1 MTYYRQKAQ
10 EELASYFDL
19 YGPQLKT
26 IAILVLFKVI
36 LKHDEHA
43 YEYND
48 FQIQDNLVKRMQF
61 EPVDSEYEAL
71 KMIDSIIG
79 YSDDEQIEIIEAKR
93 EIQFIIDSLHKDQST
108 KNLETLKLLALKLD
122 LSFAPGCDII
132 DL

>member
-1 MTYYRQKAQ
+1 
-10 EELASYFDL
+10 
-19 YGPQLKT
+19 
-26 IAILVLFKVI
+26 
-36 LKHDEHA
+36 
-43 YEYND
+43 
-48 FQIQDNLVKRMQF
+48 MQF